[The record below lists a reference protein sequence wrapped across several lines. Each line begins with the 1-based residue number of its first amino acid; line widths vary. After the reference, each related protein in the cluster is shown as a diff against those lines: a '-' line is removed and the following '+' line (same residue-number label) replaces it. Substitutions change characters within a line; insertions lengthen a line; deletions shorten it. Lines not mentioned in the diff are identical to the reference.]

1 MVAKFI
7 GLFLLCYQLYHPGM
21 TIMFF
26 SVDVTELSSSSS
38 SLLFIYFFFIISI
51 FFLSKFTHR
60 KRYAAAKCY
69 LNQYSGP

>member
-51 FFLSKFTHR
+51 FFFIKIHPPKALCCGKMS
-60 KRYAAAKCY
+60 
-69 LNQYSGP
+69 P

>member
-21 TIMFF
+21 TIMFS
-26 SVDVTELSSSSS
+26 SVDVTELYSSSS
-38 SLLFIYFFFIISI
+38 SLLFFFYFYNYY

-60 KRYAAAKCY
+60 KRYAAVKCH